1 MLNKPIVGILFFFFH
16 PLFKCKKDYSYL
28 QGFYIYLNLLNSKL
42 ILKKILYFI
51 NYKEKNNHSELNNFN
66 HMKKYRLI
74 SFYSNTE
81 AWCSFINIS
90 TIVWGNKFLSV
101 VVLKACFVYIFH
113 LHEKILYFYVTSK
126 YPDKYISVGNH
137 FQHKNQM
144 DTYTVTHLWPV
155 SCRAIFQNGRLFY
168 LRCS

>member
-1 MLNKPIVGILFFFFH
+1 
-16 PLFKCKKDYSYL
+16 
-28 QGFYIYLNLLNSKL
+28 
-42 ILKKILYFI
+42 
-51 NYKEKNNHSELNNFN
+51 
-66 HMKKYRLI
+66 MKKYRLI

-90 TIVWGNKFLSV
+90 TLVWGNKFLSA

-113 LHEKILYFYVTSK
+113 LHEKILYFYVTPK

-144 DTYTVTHLWPV
+144 DTYTILVTHLWPV
-155 SCRAIFQNGRLFY
+155 SCRAIFQNGCLFY
-168 LRCS
+168 LRYSQDLSFFSHFSKRMCQVSAASKINKPPFWKIAMH